1 MTVNEMLQPI
11 LNTANPLT
19 MEDSRE
25 TVPEWDSLA
34 QINLIAAIEDAVG
47 GELTTDEVLGIK
59 SVVDVINV
67 CRAHGLELTLG

>member
-11 LNTANPLT
+11 LNTAAPLK

-34 QINLIAAIEDAVG
+34 QINIISAIEDVVG
-47 GELTTDEVLGIK
+47 GELSTEEVLGIK

-67 CRAHGLELTLG
+67 CHAHGLELTLG